1 MSNPLSSLE
10 GLLPNNPPEGLIDRF
25 SYTGDIHPYTV
36 CSKQYG
42 TFQHYGFTKALPIQ
56 AWFGDAVHMTIEILY
71 NQYSG
76 NLVGSDG
83 EVRPGVLPSEEDA
96 EFHTKTSISILK
108 SRGMNA
114 RESDRRVVIDL
125 MSRFNKVEGSS
136 FYKRIEKTEI
146 RLETVVE
153 PEDGEIR
160 PYIMN
165 GVIDV
170 LVSSEGDELEIWDY
184 KAMNKPEEGDEKLEV
199 LKNQMFNYFEIVRSL
214 YPNRPIATA
223 VLYFVNELR
232 EDGSGDPIYSID
244 LTDSSIGEQIKRA
257 RVFANQVVE
266 KIRDGKSE
274 GKFPVPTKGSVDRQT
289 CGACFLRWSCPSTDK
304 EYTLHAP

>member
-1 MSNPLSSLE
+1 MSNPLSNLD
-10 GLLPNNPPEGLIDRF
+10 GLLPNNPPERLIDRF

-42 TFQHYGFTKALPIQ
+42 TFEHYGFAKALPIQ
-56 AWFGDAVHMTIEILY
+56 AWFGDAVHMTIEMLY

-76 NLVGSDG
+76 ALAGSDG
-83 EVRPGVLPSEEDA
+83 DVRPGVLPSEEDV
-96 EFHTKTSISILK
+96 EFHTMTSISILK
-108 SRGMNA
+108 SRGVNA
-114 RESDRRVVIDL
+114 RESAWGVVIDL
-125 MSRFNKVEGSS
+125 MSRFNQVEGSG
-136 FYKRIEKTEI
+136 FYERIEKTEV

-153 PEDGEIR
+153 PDGEDIP

-170 LVSSEGDELEIWDY
+170 LVSSDEEELEIWDY
-184 KAMNKPEEGDEKLEV
+184 KAMRKPEEGDEKLEV
-199 LKNQMFNYFEIVRSL
+199 LKNQMFNYYEIVKSL
-214 YPNRPIATA
+214 YPERQITTA

-244 LTDSSIGEQIKRA
+244 LTDRAIGKQIQQA
-257 RVFANQVVE
+257 RRFANQVVE
-266 KIRDGKSE
+266 KIRDGKNK
-274 GKFPVPTKGSVDRQT
+274 GKFPIPLKGSVDSQT

-304 EYTLHAP
+304 EYTLQAP

>member
-1 MSNPLSSLE
+1 
-10 GLLPNNPPEGLIDRF
+10 
-25 SYTGDIHPYTV
+25 
-36 CSKQYG
+36 
-42 TFQHYGFTKALPIQ
+42 
-56 AWFGDAVHMTIEILY
+56 
-71 NQYSG
+71 
-76 NLVGSDG
+76 
-83 EVRPGVLPSEEDA
+83 
-96 EFHTKTSISILK
+96 
-108 SRGMNA
+108 MNA

-232 EDGSGDPIYSID
+232 EDGSGDPIYRID
-244 LTDSSIGEQIKRA
+244 LTDRSIGEQIQQA
-257 RVFANQVVE
+257 RFFANQVVA

-274 GKFPVPTKGSVDRQT
+274 GKFPIPPKGSVDRKT
-289 CGACFLRWSCPSTDK
+289 CSACFLRWSCPSSDK